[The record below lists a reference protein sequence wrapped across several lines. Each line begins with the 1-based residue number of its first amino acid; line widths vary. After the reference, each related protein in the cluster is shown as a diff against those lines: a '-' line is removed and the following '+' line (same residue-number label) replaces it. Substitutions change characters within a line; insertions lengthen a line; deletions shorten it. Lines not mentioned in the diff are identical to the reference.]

1 MNKNPANS
9 NSGVFVNGALPETRW
24 ARSLNLQ
31 AATNRTFRT
40 LLLAT
45 HRAPPAQPR
54 LPPPMVG
61 RRHAKASGA
70 GCRFGR
76 ARAQVHVPLSRIAS
90 TPSCARMPPPAP
102 TPCALP
108 ALALR
113 WLGAC
118 CPEQP
123 IPAKLEPCSWPC
135 KLLSSARLR
144 VLGAA
149 GIPLNG
155 HTSKIFGRCAR

>member
-1 MNKNPANS
+1 MKKKPANS
-9 NSGVFVNGALPETRW
+9 KSGVFVNRAGRRTRW
-24 ARSLNLQ
+24 CHSLNLQ
-31 AATNRTFRT
+31 AATNRTSPHNHDF
-40 LLLAT
+40 AV
-45 HRAPPAQPR
+45 PASPSR
-54 LPPPMVG
+54 GLPPPMVG

-76 ARAQVHVPLSRIAS
+76 ARAQVHVPLSRATS
-90 TPSCARMPPPAP
+90 TPSCSRMPLPAP

-135 KLLSSARLR
+135 KLLSSVRLR

-155 HTSKIFGRCAR
+155 HTSKNFGRCAR